1 MNIIYVRSH
10 PVNPEPR
17 LEKEAKTM
25 RNAGHNIWILGWRRY
40 GNAPLS
46 EGDDTYSISRF
57 GLKAPIGKKVVLY
70 WPIWWIY
77 EAMWLFSREFDV
89 VHVADFDTYLPALF
103 VSKLKGKKII
113 YDIYDFY
120 PDTVSLPRFLYCL
133 FKRIDLFFMKFADKI
148 IIVDDCRR
156 CQINL
161 ERSSNVLSIYNTPME
176 LDTIPLEEHLKSRSN
191 ESTFRIFF
199 GGVIHPDRDVTSMV
213 KLAIE
218 ETSIILTIAGSGNPE
233 IINHVQKAS
242 TATSNINFLGVIPY
256 ADVLSQSYSTDI
268 LFALYDPA
276 IPNNRLASPN
286 KLFEAMMCGKP
297 IIVNEGV
304 ATADKVREE
313 NCGLVV
319 PYGDYE
325 ALKEAVLTLKNNPEL
340 RKELGENGRRA
351 YETKYNWK
359 IMEKRLLDLYAS
371 LEEKQ

>member
-1 MNIIYVRSH
+1 MNVVFVRSH

-17 LEKEAKTM
+17 LEKEAQTLSA
-25 RNAGHNIWILGWRRY
+25 AGHNISILGWRRY
-40 GNAPLS
+40 GDMPLF
-46 EGDDTYSISRF
+46 EGDTTYSITRF
-57 GLKAPIGKKVVLY
+57 GLKAPVGKKIVLY

-77 EAMWLFSREFDV
+77 EAIWLFKKDYDI

-103 VSKLKGKKII
+103 VSKLKGRKII
-113 YDIYDFY
+113 YDVYDFY
-120 PDTVSLPRFLYCL
+120 PDTVSLPSLIYRV
-133 FKRIDLFFMKFADKI
+133 FKKTDLFFMRFADKI
-148 IIVDDCRR
+148 IIADDCRKS
-156 CQINL
+156 QMQL
-161 ERSSNVLSIYNTPME
+161 ETSPKVLSIYNTPME
-176 LDTIPLEEHLKSRSN
+176 VDSITSKGSSN
-191 ESTFRIFF
+191 KESINIFF
-199 GGVIHPDRDVTSMV
+199 GGVIHPDRDVFSMV
-213 KLAIE
+213 KIAMENPSVKLI
-218 ETSIILTIAGSGNPE
+218 IAGSGNID
-233 IINHVQKAS
+233 IINQIKEAS
-242 TATSNINFLGVIPY
+242 TSYSNIDFLGV
-256 ADVLSQSYSTDI
+256 VSYHDI
-268 LFALYDPA
+268 LSHSHDADILYALYNPE

-325 ALKEAVLTLKNNPEL
+325 ALKETVLALKNNPEL

-371 LEEKQ
+371 LEKEQ